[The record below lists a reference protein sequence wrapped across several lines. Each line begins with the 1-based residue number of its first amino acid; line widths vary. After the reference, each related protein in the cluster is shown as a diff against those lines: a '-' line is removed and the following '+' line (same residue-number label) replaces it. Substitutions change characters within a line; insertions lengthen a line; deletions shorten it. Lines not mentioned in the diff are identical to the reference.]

1 MSTLKLVSLIIMA
14 TFYMFAGVSH
24 FRKPA
29 FFLAITPKW
38 VPLPEKVNVLIG
50 AVEIA
55 LGILVL
61 FTSTRTVAAW
71 GIIVLLVLVFPANVY
86 HFQKAMRKKKA
97 VILTLIRLPLQALL
111 IYWAYS
117 FV

>member
-1 MSTLKLVSLIIMA
+1 MSTLKLISLFTMA
-14 TFYMFAGVSH
+14 FFYAFAGVSH

-38 VPLPEKVNVLIG
+38 VPLPEKINLLIG
-50 AVEIA
+50 TVEIA

-71 GIIVLLVLVFPANVY
+71 SIIVLLVLVFPANVY
-86 HFQKAMRKKKA
+86 HFQKALKKKKA

-111 IYWAYS
+111 VYWAYS

>member
-1 MSTLKLVSLIIMA
+1 M
-14 TFYMFAGVSH
+14 
-24 FRKPA
+24 
-29 FFLAITPKW
+29 
-38 VPLPEKVNVLIG
+38 PLPEKINLLVG

-71 GIIVLLVLVFPANVY
+71 SIIVLLVLVFPANVY
-86 HFQKAMRKKKA
+86 HFQKALKKKKA

-111 IYWAYS
+111 VYWAYS

>member
-1 MSTLKLVSLIIMA
+1 MSTLKIVSLFTMA
-14 TFYMFAGVSH
+14 FLYAFAGISH

-29 FFLAITPKW
+29 FFLAIIPKW
-38 VPLPEKVNVLIG
+38 VPLPEKINLLVG

-55 LGILVL
+55 LGILIL

-86 HFQKAMRKKKA
+86 HFQKALKKKKA
-97 VILTLIRLPLQALL
+97 IILTLIRLPLQALL

>member
-38 VPLPEKVNVLIG
+38 VPLPEKANVLIG

-97 VILTLIRLPLQALL
+97 VILTLIRLPLQTLL

>member
-1 MSTLKLVSLIIMA
+1 MSTLTLVSLFIMA
-14 TFYMFAGVSH
+14 FLYIFAGISH

-38 VPLPEKVNVLIG
+38 VPLPEKINLMVG
-50 AVEIA
+50 AIEIA

-86 HFQKAMRKKKA
+86 HLQKALRKKKA
-97 VILTLIRLPLQALL
+97 VILTLIRLPLQVLL